1 MPLTAHPI
9 TGHCWEE
16 LLPCFPSLLP
26 GIYTYW
32 LVPPTSPVLLTEEF
46 QLSRPHL
53 ISSLW
58 LCAGIFPLSPRLS
71 CTGSPELV
79 TALQVWPHPCWRKDH
94 LPRLAGTALPSAGQ
108 GLLAFLA
115 TRVHG
120 WLRVPQ
126 DTKAFLCKGVFHSAS
141 LHVLVPGDVSPQV
154 QDFAF
159 PHALHEFPVSVPSVP
174 TSRSLMNVRQ
184 HWHQYGPW
192 DTLLV
197 LWSPAGTRA
206 IDQRGLGLVIQPH
219 FSPAHC
225 APIWPVLCEDVRTA
239 Y

>member
-46 QLSRPHL
+46 QLSKPHL

-58 LCAGIFPLSPRLS
+58 LCAGIFPLSPCLS

-115 TRVHG
+115 IRVHG
-120 WLRVPQ
+120 WLRVSLLSPRTPRPFSAKVFSTQPACMFWCLGMFLPRCRTLHFPMHFMSFLSACPLSQPQ
-126 DTKAFLCKGVFHSAS
+126 GH
-141 LHVLVPGDVSPQV
+141 
-154 QDFAF
+154 
-159 PHALHEFPVSVPSVP
+159 
-174 TSRSLMNVRQ
+174 
-184 HWHQYGPW
+184 
-192 DTLLV
+192 
-197 LWSPAGTRA
+197 
-206 IDQRGLGLVIQPH
+206 
-219 FSPAHC
+219 
-225 APIWPVLCEDVRTA
+225 
-239 Y
+239 